1 MKKILFI
8 ILAVFLLAVFV
19 KADEIDT
26 TIAQYDSST
35 DAQETS
41 VLTELETESSVT
53 EEQVATELSMPEEVL
68 TEYNEVEKTI
78 GPRQYILNRQLKHR
92 IKVTLKTSEVILK
105 HLERKNVSTTELVA
119 IQQKIKDLDASI
131 DPKTMTKAGF
141 DEKLAL
147 LKGYIREFKLKA
159 SSLSSE
165 SEKEAM
171 RAEANEEVKKLQDDN
186 ISKLARLH
194 NRMQYARA
202 LRVIKNDAIKFRQ
215 DNEKLLM
222 LKERM
227 IALHQIRQQYLH
239 NNATNVSREDIEAL
253 KSEWKERLRNYRE
266 DQKSARELARQARV
280 YTQGIKQ
287 NMTREQVRQMA
298 TEIKDVNKDNIQDK
312 VRAFKENKLNR
323 GGNAQ

>member
-53 EEQVATELSMPEEVL
+53 EEQVATELSMP
-68 TEYNEVEKTI
+68 
-78 GPRQYILNRQLKHR
+78 
-92 IKVTLKTSEVILK
+92 EVILK

-222 LKERM
+222 LKER
-227 IALHQIRQQYLH
+227 
-239 NNATNVSREDIEAL
+239 
-253 KSEWKERLRNYRE
+253 
-266 DQKSARELARQARV
+266 
-280 YTQGIKQ
+280 
-287 NMTREQVRQMA
+287 
-298 TEIKDVNKDNIQDK
+298 
-312 VRAFKENKLNR
+312 
-323 GGNAQ
+323 